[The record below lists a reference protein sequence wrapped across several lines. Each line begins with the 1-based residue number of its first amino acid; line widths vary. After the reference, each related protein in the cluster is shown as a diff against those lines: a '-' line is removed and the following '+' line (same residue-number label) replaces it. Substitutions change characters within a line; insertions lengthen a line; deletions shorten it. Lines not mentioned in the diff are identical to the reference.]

1 MFFYG
6 IRCNKPLDISGSAVA
21 EHITKA
27 ALYHISADK
36 KTSNKA
42 IYHFFKNKTN
52 FYLFIRSEMIN
63 YD

>member
-6 IRCNKPLDISGSAVA
+6 MQYNKPLDISGSTVV

-36 KTSNKA
+36 KTSNLA
-42 IYHFFKNKTN
+42 F
-52 FYLFIRSEMIN
+52 
-63 YD
+63 

>member
-6 IRCNKPLDISGSAVA
+6 IRCNKPLDISSSAVA

-42 IYHFFKNKTN
+42 I
-52 FYLFIRSEMIN
+52 
-63 YD
+63 